1 GGYPH
6 SVLYETGRVCKK
18 DSDCTTYEGS
28 KCDKSGLCVFNGTPP
43 PPGGGP
49 NTKCPN
55 NVGMGDKARK
65 AILNAHN
72 RRRSK
77 LARGMIRNGKKATN
91 KNLPTSSFMPKMKYN
106 THATHV
112 VVDISTYDCATEAE
126 AIDYADRCEL
136 TKSAEKDRKGFG
148 ENVYV
153 YPAPN
158 ADPVAAFEAA
168 AKHWWDQIFLDGIN
182 WEVKYIQ
189 SLKDKKID
197 QKGFT
202 QMAWAKSIKL
212 GCGIQTCSTLSFIV
226 CRYSPA

>member
-6 SVLYETGRVCKK
+6 SVLYETGKVCTK
-18 DSDCTTYEGS
+18 DTDCRTYEGS
-28 KCDKSGLCVFNGTPP
+28 KCDKQTGLCVLNGTPP

-65 AILNAHN
+65 AILDAHN

-77 LARGMIRNGKKATN
+77 LARGMIRNGRKATN
-91 KNLPTSSFMPKMKYN
+91 KNLPTSSFMPKM
-106 THATHV
+106 
-112 VVDISTYDCATEAE
+112 TYDCATEAE

-148 ENVYV
+148 EDVYV

-158 ADPVAAFEAA
+158 ADPVEAFEAA

-202 QMAWAKSIKL
+202 QVSLQAIE
-212 GCGIQTCSTLSFIV
+212 
-226 CRYSPA
+226 